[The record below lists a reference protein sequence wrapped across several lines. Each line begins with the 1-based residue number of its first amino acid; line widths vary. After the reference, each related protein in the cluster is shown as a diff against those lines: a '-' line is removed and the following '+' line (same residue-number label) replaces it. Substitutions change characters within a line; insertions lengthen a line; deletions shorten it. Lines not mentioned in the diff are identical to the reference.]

1 MNVDSSSS
9 STTSGLLASGVPW
22 VEKYRPLLLD
32 DIVGNGEAV
41 ARLKVIARDGNLP
54 NLIIAGPPGCGKT
67 TSVLCL
73 ARELL
78 GAKDYKEAVL
88 ELNASDDRGIN
99 VVRQTI
105 KGFAQKK
112 VTLPPGKHKIV
123 ILDEADNLT
132 AGAQQTMRR
141 TIEKY
146 SATTR
151 FALACNHSS
160 KIIEPIQ
167 SRCAILRYTRLS
179 EEQITARLLD
189 VMQAEHVTYTAD
201 GLEALIFTAE
211 GDMRQALNNLQAT
224 FTGFGAITLE
234 NVFKVCDQPHPVLVR
249 EMLEHCMHR
258 RCDDACN
265 LMLRLHHQGY
275 APVDVVSTIFRI
287 VKALDMDEALKLL
300 FIKEVGLAHVNLVS
314 GMASLVQLTAL
325 LARLCLVADDNKTAV
340 PAAATTSVRP
350 LVVGNDRAD

>member
-1 MNVDSSSS
+1 M
-9 STTSGLLASGVPW
+9 
-22 VEKYRPLLLD
+22 
-32 DIVGNGEAV
+32 
-41 ARLKVIARDGNLP
+41 
-54 NLIIAGPPGCGKT
+54 
-67 TSVLCL
+67 
-73 ARELL
+73 L
-78 GAKDYKEAVL
+78 GKDYKEAVL
-88 ELNASDDRGIN
+88 ELNASDDRCALGHPTTLLLSYTSRSGIN

-105 KGFAQKK
+105 KTFAQKK

-123 ILDEADNLT
+123 ILDEADNMT

-141 TIEKY
+141 TMEKVRLSAPFASAFCSLCRQY
-146 SATTR
+146 STTTR
-151 FALACNHSS
+151 FALACNHST

-189 VMQAEHVTYTAD
+189 VMQAEAVTYTTD

-224 FTGFGAITLE
+224 NTGFGSVTLE

-249 EMLEHCMHR
+249 EMLEHCMYR
-258 RCDDACN
+258 RCDEACN
-265 LMLRLHHQGY
+265 VMLRLHLQGY
-275 APVDVVSTIFRI
+275 APVDIVSTIFRI

-314 GMASLVQLTAL
+314 GMASLVQLTAM
-325 LARLCLVADDNKTAV
+325 LARLCIVADQNKVAIPAPSSTAS
-340 PAAATTSVRP
+340 AGAATAMAQ
-350 LVVGNDRAD
+350 DRDA